1 MSVTQPWT
9 WTLLRAGA
17 FRLDGG
23 SMFGLIP
30 RTIWERWSPPDGRNR
45 ISLHANCVLLRRGD
59 EVVLIEA
66 GFGDKWS
73 DKERAIY
80 DLERRT
86 IVDALR
92 EQGVEPGAV
101 STIVLSHLH
110 FDHAAGLTAE
120 QEPGMPGSATA
131 LFPNARVVVQRR
143 EWVDACANRST
154 MTRTYLPTHL
164 APVEGQLRL
173 VDGLTAV
180 SDQLWVEPL
189 PGHTWGMQLVGFR
202 DGQGTIVFGGDI
214 MPTTAHVHRS
224 ASMGYDMLP
233 HEVML
238 QKGRFLRR
246 AAEEGWRLVLSHEPD
261 SPIQRV
267 EPDGKD
273 WFRFVAP
280 EPVS

>member
-1 MSVTQPWT
+1 MSVATHWT
-9 WTLLRAGA
+9 WTVLRAGS

-30 RTIWERWSPPDGRNR
+30 RTIWERWASPDDRNR
-45 ISLHANCVLLRRGD
+45 IPLHANCVLLRRGD
-59 EVVLIEA
+59 EHVLIEA
-66 GFGDKWS
+66 GFGDKWG
-73 DKERAIY
+73 DKERSIY
-80 DLERRT
+80 DLEHRT
-86 IVDALR
+86 VVDALR
-92 EQGVEPGAV
+92 DQGVDPDAI

-110 FDHAAGLTAE
+110 FDHAAGLTVE
-120 QEPGMPGSATA
+120 REPGVAESITSNY
-131 LFPNARVVVQRR
+131 PNAKIVVQRR
-143 EWVDACANRST
+143 EWADALANRST

-164 APVEGQLRL
+164 APIERQLQLADGQHR
-173 VDGLTAV
+173 V
-180 SDQLWVEPL
+180 SEHLWVEPL
-189 PGHTWGMQLVGFR
+189 PGHTWGMQLVAFR
-202 DGQGTIVFGGDI
+202 DGQGIVVFGGDI
-214 MPTTAHVHRS
+214 MPTSAHVHRS

-246 AAEEGWRLVLSHEPD
+246 ASEEGWRLVLSHDPH

-273 WFRFVAP
+273 WFRLVAA